1 MNEDSREFLAEMQNK
16 LSTYFDGEEIETLS
30 FVMGVDYDSLRGGTK
45 PTKVNALLAYL
56 GRTGRLPD
64 LLTYVEKERHNV
76 AWPAIPSEF
85 ELPQGVAGSE
95 SDGATIFQIGTLNTN
110 GGAFVS
116 GGVTTA
122 GDFVGR
128 DKNVQG
134 DEINGN
140 QYVMSGDFRGAM
152 INIQSRLDNVTQTIQ
167 TMPSADPGQKAQLL
181 HLVNELKSAL
191 ATVPESKAQDAL
203 NLTKRVEALTEEA
216 ASDLPDP
223 EYVQD
228 LIESLRRAAGKVSTT
243 APMVASIIISII
255 ELVNTI
261 VT

>member
-1 MNEDSREFLAEMQNK
+1 MNVASREFLAEMQNK
-16 LSTYFDGEEIETLS
+16 LNTYFDGEEIETLS
-30 FVMGVDYDSLRGGTK
+30 FVLGVDYDSLRGGTK
-45 PTKVNALLAYL
+45 PTKVNALLAHL

-64 LLTYVEKERHNV
+64 LLAYVEKERHNV
-76 AWPAIPSEF
+76 AWPDIPNEF
-85 ELPQGVAGSE
+85 ELPQGAAGSE

-110 GGAFVS
+110 GGAFVG
-116 GGVTTA
+116 GGVSTS

-134 DEINGN
+134 DEIAGSH
-140 QYVMSGDFRGAM
+140 YVMSGDFRGAM

-167 TMPSADPGQKAQLL
+167 AMPSADPGQKARLL

-191 ATVPESKAQDAL
+191 ASVPEAQAQDAF
-203 NLTKRVEALTEEA
+203 NLAKRVEALTEEA
-216 ASDLPDP
+216 GSEMPDP

-228 LIESLRRAAGKVSTT
+228 LAESLRRAAGKLATA